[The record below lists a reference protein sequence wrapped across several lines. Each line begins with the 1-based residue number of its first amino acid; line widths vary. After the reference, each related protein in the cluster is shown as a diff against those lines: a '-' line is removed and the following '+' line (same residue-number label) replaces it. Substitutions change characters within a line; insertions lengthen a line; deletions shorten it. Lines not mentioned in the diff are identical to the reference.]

1 MLVSYRVIGRNIRAA
16 RKNKGITQAKAA
28 EQVGLS
34 QLHYGRL
41 ERGDRRAALEQ
52 IAAIAHV
59 LDVSV
64 ASLLEGCVET
74 LNAERE
80 DQKTIGA
87 EIDSI
92 AAGCRTQTR
101 ETMVEIC
108 RILAR
113 MDK

>member
-1 MLVSYRVIGRNIRAA
+1 MLVSYRVIGRNIREA
-16 RKNKGITQAKAA
+16 RKNKGLTQANVA
-28 EQVGLS
+28 EQIGLS
-34 QLHYGRL
+34 LLHYGRL

-52 IAAIAHV
+52 IAAIAYV

-74 LNAERE
+74 LNEESADR
-80 DQKTIGA
+80 KTIGT

-92 AAGCRTQTR
+92 AAGCKTQTC

>member
-1 MLVSYRVIGRNIRAA
+1 MLVSYRVIGRNIREA
-16 RKNKGITQAKAA
+16 RKNKGLTQAKAA

-74 LNAERE
+74 LNAESADR
-80 DQKTIGA
+80 KTIGA

-92 AAGCRTQTR
+92 AAGCKTQTR

>member
-1 MLVSYRVIGRNIRAA
+1 MLVSYRVIGRNIRDA
-16 RKNKGITQAKAA
+16 RKNKGMTQAKVA
-28 EQVGLS
+28 EQVRLS

-52 IAAIAHV
+52 IAVIAQT

-64 ASLLEGCVET
+64 SSLLEGCVEA
-74 LNAERE
+74 LNAERA
-80 DQKTIGA
+80 DRKTIGA

-92 AAGCRTQTR
+92 AAGCKK
-101 ETMVEIC
+101 ETCEIMVEIC
-108 RILAR
+108 RVLVR

>member
-1 MLVSYRVIGRNIRAA
+1 MLVSYRVIGRNIREA
-16 RKNKGITQAKAA
+16 RKNKGLTQAKVA

-34 QLHYGRL
+34 LLHYGRL

-52 IAAIAHV
+52 IAVIAQT

-64 ASLLEGCVET
+64 SSLLEGCAEA
-74 LNAERE
+74 LNAESTVR
-80 DQKTIGA
+80 KTIGT

-92 AAGCRTQTR
+92 AAGCKTKTQ